1 MRVYSV
7 ISLPDS
13 TTKKYFRDNS
23 IILTGEVKYKSI
35 RFFTWQSSHFSIM
48 FLTNSNLLN
57 KRDNAKEVDPQ
68 IFHRMIVLKNSEISQ
83 ITSKVEEACKFSE
96 KRL

>member
-1 MRVYSV
+1 
-7 ISLPDS
+7 
-13 TTKKYFRDNS
+13 
-23 IILTGEVKYKSI
+23 
-35 RFFTWQSSHFSIM
+35 M

-57 KRDNAKEVDPQ
+57 KRDNAEEVDPQ
-68 IFHRMIVLKNSEISQ
+68 IFHRMNVLKNSEISQ